1 MSQQAGTNGGSGIG
15 HKPMHSRDRAR
26 VRATPLHTIMNLIHI
41 SFMRP
46 LPPFDALLA
55 FDTVLRLGSM
65 TAAAAELG
73 VTQSA
78 VSHRL
83 RRLEAFIGTD
93 LLVRRRAGL
102 TPTPA
107 GAALAQGLGDIFE
120 GMAALRER
128 SRLAARPARLRVGL
142 GAALAQHW
150 LVRRLPDFS
159 RRHPGIEI
167 ELAIFATRAQA
178 EARGGDLDLRIHWVK
193 PEEARN
199 SSTQTLLFREQVFP
213 VCAPAV
219 LKNAGLKKP
228 LRDPARLAEL
238 PLLYKSAEAGL
249 GESKQG
255 EEWEWTTWFQ
265 RLGIKA
271 RPKPRLR
278 FEEIGLAI
286 AAAVEGGGV
295 ALGRSLLV
303 HDALKDGRLVRP
315 LGDGWALPSAKVHM
329 ARWPAALSKDL
340 RLHTFV
346 DWLAS
351 ETRRTVAEPDASA
364 A

>member
-1 MSQQAGTNGGSGIG
+1 
-15 HKPMHSRDRAR
+15 
-26 VRATPLHTIMNLIHI
+26 
-41 SFMRP
+41 MRP
-46 LPPFDALLA
+46 LPPFDALVA
-55 FDTVLRLGSM
+55 FDAVLRLGSM

-83 RRLEAFIGTD
+83 RRLESFIGTE
-93 LLVRRRAGL
+93 LLLRRRAGL

-107 GAALAQGLGDIFE
+107 GAALAEGLGDVFDS
-120 GMAALRER
+120 MAALRER
-128 SRLAARPARLRVGL
+128 SRMAAHPARLRVGL

-167 ELAIFATRAQA
+167 ELMIFTTRAQA

-213 VCAPAV
+213 VCAPSI
-219 LKNAGLKKP
+219 LKKP

-238 PLLYKSAEAGL
+238 PLLYKSAESG
-249 GESKQG
+249 QG
-255 EEWEWTTWFQ
+255 EEWEWSTWFQ

-286 AAAVEGGGV
+286 AAAMEGGGV

-303 HDALKDGRLVRP
+303 HDALNDGRLVRP
-315 LGDGWALPSAKVHM
+315 LGEGWVLPSAKVHL
-329 ARWPAALSKDL
+329 ARWPAARSRDL
-340 RLHTFV
+340 RLRAFV
-346 DWLAS
+346 DWLAA
-351 ETRRTVAEPDASA
+351 ETAKTVQLEQMSPSQTKLRAGKG
-364 A
+364 

>member
-1 MSQQAGTNGGSGIG
+1 
-15 HKPMHSRDRAR
+15 
-26 VRATPLHTIMNLIHI
+26 MNLIHI
-41 SFMRP
+41 TRMRP
-46 LPPFDALLA
+46 LPPFDALVA
-55 FDTVLRLGSM
+55 FDAVLRLGSM

-73 VTQSA
+73 LTQSA

-83 RRLEAFIGTD
+83 RRLESFIGTE

-102 TPTPA
+102 APTPA
-107 GAALAQGLGDIFE
+107 GTALAEGLGDIFD

-128 SRLAARPARLRVGL
+128 SRMAAHPARLRVGL

-167 ELAIFATRAQA
+167 ELVIFTTRAQA

-213 VCAPAV
+213 VCAPSI
-219 LKNAGLKKP
+219 LKKP
-228 LRDPARLAEL
+228 LRDPARLVDL
-238 PLLYKSAEAGL
+238 PLLYKSAEAG
-249 GESKQG
+249 QG
-255 EEWEWTTWFQ
+255 EEWEWSTWFQ

-315 LGDGWALPSAKVHM
+315 LGDGWALPSAKLHL
-329 ARWPAALSKDL
+329 ARWPSGLSRDL
-340 RLHTFV
+340 RLRAFV
-346 DWLAS
+346 DWLAV
-351 ETRRTVAEPDASA
+351 ETAKTVQLGQISPSQTKLRAEKG
-364 A
+364 

>member
-1 MSQQAGTNGGSGIG
+1 
-15 HKPMHSRDRAR
+15 MHNRYGVRAR
-26 VRATPLHTIMNLIHI
+26 TTSLHSIMNLIHI
-41 SFMRP
+41 TRMRP
-46 LPPFDALLA
+46 LPPFDALVA
-55 FDTVLRLGSM
+55 FDAVLRLGSM
-65 TAAAAELG
+65 TAAAVELG

-83 RRLEAFIGTD
+83 RRLEAFMGTE
-93 LLVRRRAGL
+93 LLLRRRAGL
-102 TPTPA
+102 APTPA
-107 GAALAQGLGDIFE
+107 GTALAEGLGNIFD

-128 SRLAARPARLRVGL
+128 SRMAAHPARLRVGL

-167 ELAIFATRAQA
+167 ELVIFTTRAQA

-213 VCAPAV
+213 VCAPSII
-219 LKNAGLKKP
+219 KKP
-228 LRDPARLAEL
+228 LREPARLAEL
-238 PLLYKSAEAGL
+238 PLLYKSAESG
-249 GESKQG
+249 QG
-255 EEWEWTTWFQ
+255 EEWEWSTWFQ

-271 RPKPRLR
+271 RPRPRLR

-286 AAAVEGGGV
+286 AAAMEGGGV

-303 HDALKDGRLVRP
+303 DDALRDGRLVRP
-315 LGDGWALPSAKVHM
+315 LGDGWALPSAKVHL
-329 ARWPAALSKDL
+329 ARWPAALSRDL
-340 RLHTFV
+340 RLRAFV
-346 DWLAS
+346 DWLATQTARTVAGMS
-351 ETRRTVAEPDASA
+351 TAEPVHETRRKRA
-364 A
+364 

>member
-1 MSQQAGTNGGSGIG
+1 
-15 HKPMHSRDRAR
+15 
-26 VRATPLHTIMNLIHI
+26 
-41 SFMRP
+41 MRP

-55 FDTVLRLGSM
+55 FDAALRLGSM
-65 TAAAAELG
+65 TAAATELG

-83 RRLEAFIGTD
+83 RRLEAFMGTD
-93 LLVRRRAGL
+93 LLLRRRAGL
-102 TPTPA
+102 APTAA
-107 GAALAQGLGDIFE
+107 GTALAEGLGDIFD

-128 SRLAARPARLRVGL
+128 SRMAAHPARLRVGL

-150 LVRRLPDFS
+150 LVRRLPDFG

-167 ELAIFATRAQA
+167 ELLIFTTRAQA

-213 VCAPAV
+213 VCSPSI
-219 LKNAGLKKP
+219 LKKP
-228 LRDPARLAEL
+228 LRDPSRLAEL
-238 PLLYKSAEAGL
+238 PLLYKSAESG
-249 GESKQG
+249 QG
-255 EEWEWTTWFQ
+255 EEWEWSTWFQ

-271 RPKPRLR
+271 RPRPRLR

-286 AAAVEGGGV
+286 AAAMEGGGV

-303 HDALKDGRLVRP
+303 DDALRDGRLVRP
-315 LGDGWALPSAKVHM
+315 LGDGWALPSAKVHL
-329 ARWPAALSKDL
+329 ARWPAALSRDL
-340 RLHTFV
+340 RLRAFV
-346 DWLAS
+346 DWLAT
-351 ETRRTVAEPDASA
+351 ETARTVAGMSTAEPAREPRRKRA
-364 A
+364 

>member
-1 MSQQAGTNGGSGIG
+1 
-15 HKPMHSRDRAR
+15 
-26 VRATPLHTIMNLIHI
+26 MNLIHI
-41 SFMRP
+41 TWMRP

-55 FDTVLRLGSM
+55 FETTLRLGSM
-65 TAAAAELG
+65 TAAAVELG

-83 RRLEAFIGTD
+83 RRLEAFIGAA

-107 GAALAQGLGDIFE
+107 GAALAQGLADIFE
-120 GMAALRER
+120 DMVGLRER

-159 RRHPGIEI
+159 RRHPGTEI
-167 ELAIFATRAQA
+167 ELIIFTTRAQA
-178 EARGGDLDLRIHWVK
+178 EVRGGDLDLRIHWVK
-193 PEEARN
+193 PDEARN
-199 SSTQTLLFREQVFP
+199 SSTQRLLFREQVFP
-213 VCAPAV
+213 VCAPSI
-219 LKNAGLKKP
+219 LKKP
-228 LRDPARLAEL
+228 LRDPARLADL
-238 PLLYKSAEAGL
+238 PLLYKSAEAGQ
-249 GESKQG
+249 GETKQG

-286 AAAVEGGGV
+286 TAAMEGGGV

-303 HDALKDGRLVRP
+303 HDALKDGRLIRP
-315 LGDGWALPSAKVHM
+315 LGDGWTLPSAKVHL
-329 ARWPAALSKDL
+329 ARWPAAMSRDARL
-340 RLHTFV
+340 RAFV
-346 DWLAS
+346 DWLAA
-351 ETRRTVAEPDASA
+351 ETHRTVAEPGA
-364 A
+364 AAA

>member
-1 MSQQAGTNGGSGIG
+1 
-15 HKPMHSRDRAR
+15 
-26 VRATPLHTIMNLIHI
+26 
-41 SFMRP
+41 MRP
-46 LPPFDALLA
+46 LPPFDALVA
-55 FDTVLRLGSM
+55 FDAVLRLGSM
-65 TAAAAELG
+65 TAAAADLG
-73 VTQSA
+73 LTQSA

-83 RRLEAFIGTD
+83 RRLESFIGAE

-102 TPTPA
+102 SPTPA
-107 GAALAQGLGDIFE
+107 GAALAEGLGDIFD

-128 SRLAARPARLRVGL
+128 SRMAAHPARLRVGL

-167 ELAIFATRAQA
+167 ELVIFTTRAQA

-213 VCAPAV
+213 VCAPSI
-219 LKNAGLKKP
+219 LKKP

-238 PLLYKSAEAGL
+238 PLLYKSAEAG
-249 GESKQG
+249 QG
-255 EEWEWTTWFQ
+255 EEWEWSTWFQ

-286 AAAVEGGGV
+286 AAAMEGGGV

-315 LGDGWALPSAKVHM
+315 LGDGWALPSAKVHL
-329 ARWPAALSKDL
+329 ARWPAASSRNL
-340 RLHTFV
+340 RLRAFV
-346 DWLAS
+346 DWLAV
-351 ETRRTVAEPDASA
+351 ETAKTVQLEQISPTQTKLRAKKG
-364 A
+364 

>member
-1 MSQQAGTNGGSGIG
+1 
-15 HKPMHSRDRAR
+15 
-26 VRATPLHTIMNLIHI
+26 
-41 SFMRP
+41 MRP
-46 LPPFDALLA
+46 LPPFDALIA

-83 RRLEAFIGTD
+83 RRLESFIGTE
-93 LLVRRRAGL
+93 LLLRRRAGL
-102 TPTPA
+102 VPTPA
-107 GAALAQGLGDIFE
+107 GAALAEGLGDIFE
-120 GMAALRER
+120 SMAGLRER
-128 SRLAARPARLRVGL
+128 SRVAAHPARLRVGL

-167 ELAIFATRAQA
+167 ELAIFTTRAQA

-199 SSTQTLLFREQVFP
+199 SSTQRLLFREQVFP
-213 VCAPAV
+213 VCAPAI
-219 LKNAGLKKP
+219 LKKP
-228 LRDPARLAEL
+228 LRDPVKLADL
-238 PLLYKSAEAGL
+238 PLLYKSAENG
-249 GESKQG
+249 QG
-255 EEWEWTTWFQ
+255 AEWEWTTWFQ
-265 RLGIKA
+265 RLGLKT

-278 FEEIGLAI
+278 FEDIGLAI
-286 AAAVEGGGV
+286 AAAIEGGGV

-303 HDALKDGRLVRP
+303 HDALQDGRLIRP
-315 LGDGWALPSAKVHM
+315 LGDGWALPSSKVHL
-329 ARWPAALSKDL
+329 ARWPAALSRDL
-340 RLHTFV
+340 RLRAFV
-346 DWLAS
+346 DWLAA
-351 ETRRTVAEPDASA
+351 EAAHTVAHPVGVSA

>member
-1 MSQQAGTNGGSGIG
+1 
-15 HKPMHSRDRAR
+15 
-26 VRATPLHTIMNLIHI
+26 MNLIHI
-41 SFMRP
+41 THMRP

-55 FDTVLRLGSM
+55 FDTALRLGSM

-83 RRLEAFIGTD
+83 RRLEAFIGTE
-93 LLVRRRAGL
+93 LLQRRRAGL
-102 TPTPA
+102 TATPA
-107 GAALAQGLGDIFE
+107 GAALAEGLTDIFE
-120 GMAALRER
+120 GMAGLRER
-128 SRLAARPARLRVGL
+128 SRLAARPERLRVGL

-159 RRHPGIEI
+159 RRYPGIEI
-167 ELAIFATRAQA
+167 ELVIFTTRAQA

-193 PEEARN
+193 PDEARN
-199 SSTQTLLFREQVFP
+199 STTQRLLFREQVFP
-213 VCAPAV
+213 VCAPSI
-219 LKNAGLKKP
+219 LKKP
-228 LRDPARLAEL
+228 LRDPAKLADL

-278 FEEIGLAI
+278 FEDIGLAI
-286 AAAVEGGGV
+286 AAALEGGGV

-303 HDALKDGRLVRP
+303 QDALTDGRLIRP
-315 LGDGWALPSAKVHM
+315 LGDSWALPSAKVHL
-329 ARWPAALSKDL
+329 ARWPATLSRDSRL
-340 RLHTFV
+340 RAFV
-346 DWLAS
+346 DWLAA
-351 ETRRTVAEPDASA
+351 ETAKTVQLAQISPSQAKPRAKKE
-364 A
+364 

>member
-1 MSQQAGTNGGSGIG
+1 
-15 HKPMHSRDRAR
+15 
-26 VRATPLHTIMNLIHI
+26 
-41 SFMRP
+41 MRP

-55 FDTVLRLGSM
+55 FDAALRLGSM

-83 RRLEAFIGTD
+83 RRLEAFMGTD
-93 LLVRRRAGL
+93 LLLRRRSGL
-102 TPTPA
+102 APTPA
-107 GAALAQGLGDIFE
+107 GAALAEGLGDIFD
-120 GMAALRER
+120 GMAALREH
-128 SRLAARPARLRVGL
+128 SRMAAHPARLRVGL

-150 LVRRLPDFS
+150 LVRRLPDFG

-167 ELAIFATRAQA
+167 ELVIFTTRAQA

-199 SSTQTLLFREQVFP
+199 SSTQALLFREQVFP
-213 VCAPAV
+213 VCAPSII
-219 LKNAGLKKP
+219 KKP

-238 PLLYKSAEAGL
+238 PLLYKSAESGQ

-255 EEWEWTTWFQ
+255 EEWEWSTWFQ

-286 AAAVEGGGV
+286 AAAMEGGGV

-303 HDALKDGRLVRP
+303 HDALRDGRLVRP
-315 LGDGWALPSAKVHM
+315 LGDGWALPSSKVHM
-329 ARWPAALSKDL
+329 ARWPAALSRDL
-340 RLHTFV
+340 RLRTFV
-346 DWLAS
+346 DWLAV
-351 ETRRTVAEPDASA
+351 ETAKTVQLEQIAPGQTKLRAGKG
-364 A
+364 

>member
-1 MSQQAGTNGGSGIG
+1 
-15 HKPMHSRDRAR
+15 
-26 VRATPLHTIMNLIHI
+26 MNLIHI
-41 SFMRP
+41 TRMRP
-46 LPPFDALLA
+46 LPPFDALVA
-55 FDTVLRLGSM
+55 FDAVLRLGSM

-83 RRLEAFIGTD
+83 RRLEAFMGTE

-102 TPTPA
+102 APTPA
-107 GAALAQGLGDIFE
+107 GTALAEGLGDIFD

-128 SRLAARPARLRVGL
+128 SRMAAHPARLRVGL

-167 ELAIFATRAQA
+167 ELVIFTTRAQA

-213 VCAPAV
+213 VCSPSI
-219 LKNAGLKKP
+219 LKKP

-238 PLLYKSAEAGL
+238 PLLYKSAESG
-249 GESKQG
+249 QG
-255 EEWEWTTWFQ
+255 EEWEWSTWFQ

-271 RPKPRLR
+271 RARPRLR

-286 AAAVEGGGV
+286 AAAMEGGGV

-303 HDALKDGRLVRP
+303 DDALRNGRLVRP
-315 LGDGWALPSAKVHM
+315 LGDGWALPSAKVHL
-329 ARWPAALSKDL
+329 ARWPAALSRDL
-340 RLHTFV
+340 RLRAFV
-346 DWLAS
+346 DWLAT
-351 ETRRTVAEPDASA
+351 ETARTVAGMSATREPRRKRA
-364 A
+364 